1 MGICPNAY
9 YNYLKHRKADYCT
22 KKEEILGTIKTIYH
36 EHSGVDGYRSM
47 QVFLKRKGY
56 QLSRT
61 TVHKYMN
68 RELKLFSVVRRKRPG
83 YTHGKPHKVFEN
95 LIKQDFSSDAANRK
109 WCTDFT
115 FLYLADGNVRYNCS
129 IIDLHDR
136 SVVASVTGRNMT
148 SALAIRTVDKALAS
162 QPGNIRNLI
171 LHSDQGT
178 QYTSKEFT
186 EYCKLRGITQSM
198 SKAGYP
204 YDNAP
209 MERYFNTLKNEK
221 TNLHIYHTEEEL
233 FKDVNDFAYVWYNHI
248 RPHSADGY
256 MTPFEARYRIRNY

>member
-1 MGICPNAY
+1 MAPPPNGDMPERLLQLPEAQEGGLLY
-9 YNYLKHRKADYCT
+9 

-129 IIDLHDR
+129 IIDLSR
-136 SVVASVTGRNMT
+136 
-148 SALAIRTVDKALAS
+148 
-162 QPGNIRNLI
+162 
-171 LHSDQGT
+171 
-178 QYTSKEFT
+178 
-186 EYCKLRGITQSM
+186 
-198 SKAGYP
+198 
-204 YDNAP
+204 
-209 MERYFNTLKNEK
+209 
-221 TNLHIYHTEEEL
+221 
-233 FKDVNDFAYVWYNHI
+233 
-248 RPHSADGY
+248 
-256 MTPFEARYRIRNY
+256 